1 MAKDIPFD
9 TFPEELPKDPNIIQ
23 AFVDC
28 ENIGPM
34 LHHLRGYQT
43 TKITRWDSSGKTVQ
57 ETLGGRTEELSFHSD
72 EPVRLGGG
80 NAYPQPLT
88 LIAGGIGA

>member
-1 MAKDIPFD
+1 MSEGIPFD
-9 TFPEELPKDPNIIQ
+9 TFPEELPTDPNTIH

-34 LHHLRGYQT
+34 LHTLRGYQS
-43 TKITRWDSSGKTVQ
+43 TKITRRDVSGKTEQ
-57 ETLGGRTEELSFHSD
+57 ETLGGRAEELTFHSD
-72 EPVRLGGG
+72 EPARLGGG